1 MTDYVFEATIRDYI
15 EHKLIPELEQNT
27 RRKNHAM
34 IYFLLG
40 KLVMLSELLSAR
52 QSGDKNSIKVD
63 HQINQLNQCTGVPQD
78 NLRTLSVE
86 QPSGTVCVNQGDSA
100 DQNRYPL
107 LVNRDQEL
115 PIMEAQHNQF
125 DHRTHLFYTLS
136 P

>member
-52 QSGDKNSIKVD
+52 
-63 HQINQLNQCTGVPQD
+63 
-78 NLRTLSVE
+78 
-86 QPSGTVCVNQGDSA
+86 
-100 DQNRYPL
+100 
-107 LVNRDQEL
+107 
-115 PIMEAQHNQF
+115 
-125 DHRTHLFYTLS
+125 
-136 P
+136 